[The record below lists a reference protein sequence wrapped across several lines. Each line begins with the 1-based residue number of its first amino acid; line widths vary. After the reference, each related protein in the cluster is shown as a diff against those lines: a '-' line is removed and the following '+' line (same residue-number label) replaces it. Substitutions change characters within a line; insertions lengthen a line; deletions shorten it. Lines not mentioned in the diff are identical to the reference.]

1 MKQDLYVVLGVAR
14 DAGEADIKKA
24 YRKLAMECHPDRNN
38 GDKAAEERFKL
49 VTEAYEVLRDTDK
62 RAAYDRYGMASVKG
76 SGQTGGGGGGF
87 SSMHFDLSEA
97 LMVFMRDFGL
107 AGGGGGEGLGGFEGL
122 FGGGHRRDR
131 RRGHDIKVGL
141 KLTLA
146 EVASGT
152 TKTVRIKSLEPCTEC
167 AGTGAKAGTQPIKC
181 GTCGGSGEVRRQAQ
195 SLFGQFLTVSPCP
208 TCAGE
213 GTIVKTPCERCGG
226 DGRVKGEKTIQI
238 DVPAG
243 VADHHYLTLRGQGVP
258 GPRNGPRGDLIAVLD
273 IKEDPRFERHGDD
286 LVYDLGITFSQA
298 ALGDEVQVPTPFGET
313 TLRVEAGTQTGMAY
327 RLRAKGLPRLG
338 EGGHGD
344 LHVRIH
350 VWTPTKLSADQ
361 RKLMEKLG
369 EIEDEPPQ
377 EEGSGGKFWDTIRRA
392 LGLEPNPRA
401 MPREDDAPRP
411 RRRHRSV
418 GDE

>member
-1 MKQDLYVVLGVAR
+1 MKQDFYVILGVSH
-14 DAGEADIKKA
+14 DASEAEIKKA

-38 GDKAAEERFKL
+38 GDKAAEEKFKL
-49 VTEAYEVLRDTDK
+49 VTEAYEVLRDPDK
-62 RAAYDRYGMASVKG
+62 RAAYDRYGLAGVRGQGAG
-76 SGQTGGGGGGF
+76 SGF

-107 AGGGGGEGLGGFEGL
+107 GGSGGSAFENL
-122 FGGGHRRDR
+122 FGGGQRRDR

-152 TKTVRIKSLEPCTEC
+152 TKTVRIKSLEPCPEC
-167 AGTGAKAGTQPIKC
+167 SGTGAKPGTQPVKC
-181 GTCGGSGEVRRQAQ
+181 GTCGGSGEVRHHAQ

-213 GTIVKTPCERCGG
+213 GTVLPSPCHRCGG

-286 LVYDLGITFSQA
+286 LVYDLGITFTQA
-298 ALGDEVQVPTPFGET
+298 ALGAEVAIPTPFGQT
-313 TLRVEAGTQTGMAY
+313 TLRIEPGTQTGMAY

-350 VWTPTKLSADQ
+350 VWTPSKLTAEQ
-361 RKLMEKLG
+361 RKLLEELREVEDAPPEK
-369 EIEDEPPQ
+369 E
-377 EEGSGGKFWDTIRRA
+377 SGKFWDTIRRA
-392 LGLEPNPRA
+392 LGHL
-401 MPREDDAPRP
+401 
-411 RRRHRSV
+411 
-418 GDE
+418 

>member
-1 MKQDLYVVLGVAR
+1 MKQDFYAVLGITR
-14 DAGEADIKKA
+14 DAGEAEIKKA

-38 GDKAAEERFKL
+38 GDKSAEEKFKL
-49 VTEAYEVLRDTDK
+49 VTEAYEVLRDPDK
-62 RAAYDRYGMASVKG
+62 RAAYDRYGHAGVR
-76 SGQTGGGGGGF
+76 GGEGF

-107 AGGGGGEGLGGFEGL
+107 TGSGGGFGGFEGL
-122 FGGGHRRDR
+122 FGAERGRRDR

-146 EVASGT
+146 EVATGT
-152 TKTVRIKSLEPCTEC
+152 TKTVRIKSLENCPEC
-167 AGTGAKAGTQPIKC
+167 AGTGAKRGMKPSPC
-181 GTCGGSGEVRRQAQ
+181 GTCGGTGEVRRQAH

-213 GTIVKTPCERCGG
+213 GTVVHDPCERCGG
-226 DGRVKGEKTIQI
+226 DGRVKSEKTIQI

-286 LVYDLGITFSQA
+286 LVYDLAVTFAQA
-298 ALGDEVQVPTPFGET
+298 ALGAEVQVPTPFGDT
-313 TLRVEAGTQTGMAY
+313 MLRIEPGTQTGMAY

-344 LHVRIH
+344 LHVRVH
-350 VWTPTKLSADQ
+350 VWTPTKLTAEQ
-361 RKLMEKLG
+361 RKLLEKLRDV
-369 EIEDEPPQ
+369 EETPPAKDA
-377 EEGSGGKFWDTIRRA
+377 GGKFWDHIKRA
-392 LGLEPNPRA
+392 LGQE
-401 MPREDDAPRP
+401 
-411 RRRHRSV
+411 
-418 GDE
+418 

>member
-1 MKQDLYVVLGVAR
+1 MKQDFYEVLGVPR
-14 DAGEADIKKA
+14 DCSEADIKKA

-38 GDKAAEERFKL
+38 GDKGAEERFKL
-49 VTEAYEVLRDTDK
+49 VTEAYEVLRDPDK
-62 RAAYDRYGMASVKG
+62 RAAYDRYGHQ
-76 SGQTGGGGGGF
+76 GQRTDF

-97 LMVFMRDFGL
+97 LMVFMRDFGIGT
-107 AGGGGGEGLGGFEGL
+107 ASGFESL
-122 FGGGHRRDR
+122 FGGGQRRER

-152 TKTVRIKSLEPCTEC
+152 TKTVRIKSLESCPDC
-167 AGTGAKAGTQPIKC
+167 AGTGSKAGTQPVQC

-213 GTIVKTPCERCGG
+213 GTVVQNPCERCGG
-226 DGRVKGEKTIQI
+226 DGRVRGEKTIQI

-286 LVYDLGITFSQA
+286 LVYDLAITVTQA
-298 ALGDEVQVPTPFGET
+298 ALGAEITVPTPFGQSR
-313 TLRVEAGTQTGMAY
+313 LRIEPGTQTGMAY
-327 RLRAKGLPRLG
+327 RLRNKGLPRLG

-344 LHVRIH
+344 LHVRVH
-350 VWTPTKLSADQ
+350 VWTPTKLTAEQ
-361 RKLMEKLG
+361 RKLLEKLS
-369 EIEDEPPQ
+369 EIEDAPP
-377 EEGSGGKFWDTIRRA
+377 EKETGKFWDTIRRA
-392 LGLEPNPRA
+392 LGQL
-401 MPREDDAPRP
+401 
-411 RRRHRSV
+411 
-418 GDE
+418 

>member
-1 MKQDLYVVLGVAR
+1 MKQDFYDVLGVPR
-14 DAGEADIKKA
+14 DAAEADIKKA

-49 VTEAYEVLRDTDK
+49 VTEAYEVLRDPDK
-62 RAAYDRYGMASVKG
+62 RAAYDRYGMAG
-76 SGQTGGGGGGF
+76 MGRGGQPGGF

-97 LMVFMRDFGL
+97 LMVFMRDFGI
-107 AGGGGGEGLGGFEGL
+107 GGASAFENL
-122 FGGGHRRDR
+122 FGGGVRAGGAGGRDR

-152 TKTVRIKSLEPCTEC
+152 TKTVRIKSLEPCPEC
-167 AGTGAKAGTQPIKC
+167 SGTGAKPGTQPMKC
-181 GTCGGSGEVRRQAQ
+181 GTCGGSGEVRRHAQ

-208 TCAGE
+208 TCAGD
-213 GTIVKTPCERCGG
+213 GTVIPSPCQRCGG
-226 DGRVKGEKTIQI
+226 DGRVKGEKTLQI

-243 VADHHYLTLRGQGVP
+243 VADHHYLTLRGQGVA
-258 GPRNGPRGDLIAVLD
+258 GPRNGPPGDLIAVLD

-286 LVYDLGITFSQA
+286 LVYDLGITFTQA
-298 ALGDEVQVPTPFGET
+298 ALGAEVHVPTPYGQT
-313 TLRVEAGTQTGMAY
+313 TLRIEPGTQTGMAY

-350 VWTPTKLSADQ
+350 VWTPTKLTAEQ
-361 RKLMEKLG
+361 RKLLEKLR
-369 EIEDEPPQ
+369 EIEDAPP
-377 EEGSGGKFWDTIRRA
+377 ERESGKFWDTIRRA
-392 LGLEPNPRA
+392 LGQL
-401 MPREDDAPRP
+401 
-411 RRRHRSV
+411 
-418 GDE
+418 

>member
-1 MKQDLYVVLGVAR
+1 MKQDFYVVLGLSR
-14 DAGEADIKKA
+14 DASEADVKKA

-38 GDKAAEERFKL
+38 GDKAAEEKFKL
-49 VTEAYEVLRDTDK
+49 ITEAYEVLRDPQK
-62 RAAYDRYGMASVKG
+62 RAGYDRYGHTGAR
-76 SGQTGGGGGGF
+76 GGGAPEGF
-87 SSMHFDLSEA
+87 SAIHFDLSEA

-107 AGGGGGEGLGGFEGL
+107 SGGGGGGAGFESL
-122 FGGGHRRDR
+122 FGGGERSRRDR

-152 TKTVRIKSLEPCTEC
+152 TKTVRIKSLETCPEC
-167 AGTGAKAGTQPIKC
+167 SGTGSKTGTQPVPC
-181 GTCGGSGEVRRQAQ
+181 GTCGGTGELRHQAH

-213 GTIVKTPCERCGG
+213 GTVVHSPCGRCGG
-226 DGRVKGEKTIQI
+226 DGRIKGEKTIQI

-258 GPRNGPRGDLIAVLD
+258 GPRNGPSGDLIAVLD

-298 ALGDEVQVPTPFGET
+298 ALGAEVQVPTPFGQA
-313 TLRVEAGTQTGMAY
+313 TLRLEPGTQTGMSY
-327 RLRAKGLPRLG
+327 RLRSKGLPRLG

-350 VWTPTKLSADQ
+350 VWTPNKLTPEQ
-361 RKLMEKLG
+361 RKLLEKLS
-369 EIEDEPPQ
+369 EVEAAPPQ
-377 EEGSGGKFWDTIRRA
+377 DEEGSSKFWDTVRRA
-392 LGLEPNPRA
+392 LGIDEQG
-401 MPREDDAPRP
+401 EPRP
-411 RRRHRSV
+411 RRRHRGGSE
-418 GDE
+418 D

>member
-1 MKQDLYVVLGVAR
+1 MKQDFYVVLGVSR
-14 DAGEADIKKA
+14 DASETDIKKA

-38 GDKAAEERFKL
+38 GDKAAEEKFKL
-49 VTEAYEVLRDTDK
+49 VTEAYEVLRDPEK
-62 RAAYDRYGMASVKG
+62 RAGYDRYGMAG
-76 SGQTGGGGGGF
+76 ARGHGGGGF
-87 SSMHFDLSEA
+87 NSMHVDLSEA

-107 AGGGGGEGLGGFEGL
+107 AGGGGGFAGFENL
-122 FGGGHRRDR
+122 FGGGRPQRDR

-152 TKTVRIKSLEPCTEC
+152 TKTVRIKGLESCPQC
-167 AGTGAKAGTQPIKC
+167 AGTGAKPGTQPRPC

-208 TCAGE
+208 TCGGD
-213 GTIVKTPCERCGG
+213 GTVVLHPCDRCGG

-286 LVYDLGITFSQA
+286 LVYDLGITFTQA
-298 ALGDEVQVPTPFGET
+298 ALGAEVEVPTPYGQT
-313 TLRVEAGTQTGMAY
+313 KLRVEPGTQTGMAY
-327 RLRAKGLPRLG
+327 RLRNKGLPRLG
-338 EGGHGD
+338 DAGHGD
-344 LHVRIH
+344 LHVRVH
-350 VWTPTKLSADQ
+350 VWTPTRLSPEQ
-361 RKLMEKLG
+361 RKLLETLS
-369 EIEDEPPQ
+369 EVEDSVP
-377 EEGSGGKFWDTIRRA
+377 EESGGSNFWDTIRRA
-392 LGLEPNPRA
+392 LGLQAEHEPRH
-401 MPREDDAPRP
+401 
-411 RRRHRSV
+411 RRRR
-418 GDE
+418 GGGGAGE

>member
-1 MKQDLYVVLGVAR
+1 MKQDFYVILGVSR
-14 DAGEADIKKA
+14 DASQADIKKA

-49 VTEAYEVLRDTDK
+49 VTEAYEVLRDPDK
-62 RAAYDRYGMASVKG
+62 RAAYDRYGMGGVR
-76 SGQTGGGGGGF
+76 GQGGGGGF
-87 SSMHFDLSEA
+87 SSMQFDLSEA

-107 AGGGGGEGLGGFEGL
+107 GGIGGSAFDTL
-122 FGGGHRRDR
+122 FGGGQRRDR

-152 TKTVRIKSLEPCTEC
+152 TKTVRIKSLEPCPEC
-167 AGTGAKAGTQPIKC
+167 SGTGAKPGTEPVKC
-181 GTCGGSGEVRRQAQ
+181 RTCGGSGEVRHHAQ

-213 GTIVKTPCERCGG
+213 GTFIHSPCARCGG

-258 GPRNGPRGDLIAVLD
+258 GPRNGPPGDLIAVLD

-286 LVYDLGITFSQA
+286 LVYDLGITFTQA
-298 ALGDEVQVPTPFGET
+298 ALGAELQVPTPYGQT
-313 TLRVEAGTQTGMAY
+313 TLRIEPGTQTGMAY

-350 VWTPTKLSADQ
+350 VWTPTKLTAEQ
-361 RKLMEKLG
+361 RKLFEKLS
-369 EIEDEPPQ
+369 EVEDAPP
-377 EEGSGGKFWDTIRRA
+377 EKESGKFWDTIRRA
-392 LGLEPNPRA
+392 LGQL
-401 MPREDDAPRP
+401 
-411 RRRHRSV
+411 
-418 GDE
+418 

>member
-1 MKQDLYVVLGVAR
+1 MKQDFYVVLGVQR
-14 DAGEADIKKA
+14 DSSEADIKKA

-38 GDKAAEERFKL
+38 GDKTAEEKFKL
-49 VTEAYEVLRDTDK
+49 VTEAYEVLRDPEK
-62 RAAYDRYGMASVKG
+62 RAAYDRYGHQGMR
-76 SGQTGGGGGGF
+76 GGGGAGF

-97 LMVFMRDFGL
+97 LMVFMRDFGI
-107 AGGGGGEGLGGFEGL
+107 GGGSGGSAFESL
-122 FGGGHRRDR
+122 FGGGGRRDR

-152 TKTVRIKSLEPCTEC
+152 TKTVRIKSLDSCPEC
-167 AGTGAKAGTQPIKC
+167 AGTGARSGTQPVPC

-208 TCAGE
+208 TCVGE
-213 GTIVKTPCERCGG
+213 GTVVHSPCDVCGG
-226 DGRVKGEKTIQI
+226 DGRVKSEKTIQI

-273 IKEDPRFERHGDD
+273 IKDDPRFERHGDD
-286 LVYDLGITFSQA
+286 LVYDLGITFAQA
-298 ALGDEVQVPTPFGET
+298 ALGAEVKVPTPFGESM
-313 TLRVEAGTQTGMAY
+313 LRIEPGTQTGMAY
-327 RLRAKGLPRLG
+327 RIRAKGLPRLG

-350 VWTPTKLSADQ
+350 VWTPNKLTPEQ
-361 RKLMEKLG
+361 RKLLEKLS
-369 EIEDEPPQ
+369 EIEDAPP
-377 EEGSGGKFWDTIRRA
+377 EKEKGKFWETIRRA
-392 LGLEPNPRA
+392 LGQA
-401 MPREDDAPRP
+401 
-411 RRRHRSV
+411 
-418 GDE
+418 

>member
-1 MKQDLYVVLGVAR
+1 MKLDFYEVLALKR
-14 DAGEADIKKA
+14 DATEAEVKKA

-38 GDKAAEERFKL
+38 GDKAAEEKFKL
-49 VTEAYEVLRDTDK
+49 VSEAYEVLRDPDK
-62 RAAYDRYGMASVKG
+62 RAAYDRYGMAGVKG
-76 SGQTGGGGGGF
+76 QGSSGGF

-97 LMVFMRDFGL
+97 LMVFMRDFGI
-107 AGGGGGEGLGGFEGL
+107 GGGGGGGFAGFENL
-122 FGGGHRRDR
+122 FGGGGGGRRDR

-152 TKTVRIKSLEPCTEC
+152 TKTMRIKSLETCPVC
-167 AGTGAKAGTQPIKC
+167 AGTGAKAGTQPIQC

-208 TCAGE
+208 TCGGE
-213 GTIVKTPCERCGG
+213 GTIVKSPCERCAG
-226 DGRVKGEKTIQI
+226 DGRIKGEKTIQI

-286 LVYDLGITFSQA
+286 LVYDLGITFAQA
-298 ALGDEVQVPTPFGET
+298 ALGAELDVPTPFGQA

-327 RLRAKGLPRLG
+327 RLRNKGLPRLG

-350 VWTPTKLSADQ
+350 VWTPTKLTADQ
-361 RKLMEKLG
+361 KKLFEKMS

-377 EEGSGGKFWDTIRRA
+377 EEGSGSKFWDTIRRA
-392 LGLEPNPRA
+392 LGLE
-401 MPREDDAPRP
+401 EQHEQRP
-411 RRRHRSV
+411 RRRR
-418 GDE
+418 GGIDE

>member
-1 MKQDLYVVLGVAR
+1 MKQDFYVILGVSH
-14 DAGEADIKKA
+14 DASEADIKKA

-38 GDKAAEERFKL
+38 GDKAAEEKFKL
-49 VTEAYEVLRDTDK
+49 VTEAYEVLRDPDK
-62 RAAYDRYGMASVKG
+62 RAAYDRYGLAGVR
-76 SGQTGGGGGGF
+76 GQGGGGGAGF
-87 SSMHFDLSEA
+87 SSVQFDLSEA

-107 AGGGGGEGLGGFEGL
+107 GGSGGSAFENL
-122 FGGGHRRDR
+122 FGGGQRRDR

-152 TKTVRIKSLEPCTEC
+152 TKTVRIKSLEPCPEC
-167 AGTGAKAGTQPIKC
+167 SGTGAKPGTQPVKC
-181 GTCGGSGEVRRQAQ
+181 GTCGGSGEVRHHAQ

-213 GTIVKTPCERCGG
+213 GTVLPSPCHRCGG

-286 LVYDLGITFSQA
+286 LVYDLGISFTQA
-298 ALGDEVQVPTPFGET
+298 ALGAEVHVPTPFGQT
-313 TLRVEAGTQTGMAY
+313 TLRIEPGTQTGMAY

-350 VWTPTKLSADQ
+350 VWTPSKLSAAQ
-361 RKLMEKLG
+361 RKLLEELREVEDAPPEK
-369 EIEDEPPQ
+369 E
-377 EEGSGGKFWDTIRRA
+377 SGKFWDTIRRA
-392 LGLEPNPRA
+392 LGHL
-401 MPREDDAPRP
+401 
-411 RRRHRSV
+411 
-418 GDE
+418 

>member
-1 MKQDLYVVLGVAR
+1 MKQDFYVILGVQR
-14 DAGEADIKKA
+14 DCTEADIKKA

-38 GDKAAEERFKL
+38 GDKAAEEKFKL
-49 VTEAYEVLRDTDK
+49 VTEAYEVLRDPDK
-62 RAAYDRYGMASVKG
+62 RAAYDRYGHQGPRGAG
-76 SGQTGGGGGGF
+76 AGGGGF

-107 AGGGGGEGLGGFEGL
+107 GGSGGGGGFESL
-122 FGGGHRRDR
+122 FGGGTRRDR

-152 TKTVRIKSLEPCTEC
+152 TKTVRIKSLDSCPEC
-167 AGTGAKAGTQPIKC
+167 SGTGARRGTQPVQC

-208 TCAGE
+208 TCGGE
-213 GTIVKTPCERCGG
+213 GTVVHQACERCGG
-226 DGRVKGEKTIQI
+226 DGRVKSEKTIQI

-273 IKEDPRFERHGDD
+273 IKDDPRFERHGDD
-286 LVYDLGITFSQA
+286 LVYDLAITFTQA
-298 ALGDEVQVPTPFGET
+298 ALGAEVKVPTPFGESM
-313 TLRVEAGTQTGMAY
+313 LRIEPGTQTGMAY

-350 VWTPTKLSADQ
+350 VWIPNKLTAEQ
-361 RKLMEKLG
+361 RKLLEKLS
-369 EIEDEPPQ
+369 EVEDAPP
-377 EEGSGGKFWDTIRRA
+377 EKERGKFWDTLKRA
-392 LGLEPNPRA
+392 LGGGGGGGPGE
-401 MPREDDAPRP
+401 
-411 RRRHRSV
+411 
-418 GDE
+418 

>member
-1 MKQDLYVVLGVAR
+1 MKQDFYVLLGVQR
-14 DAGEADIKKA
+14 DASEADIKKA
-24 YRKLAMECHPDRNN
+24 YRRLAMECHPDRNN
-38 GDKAAEERFKL
+38 GDKAAEEKFKQ
-49 VTEAYEVLRDTDK
+49 VTEAYEVLRDPEK
-62 RAAYDRYGMASVKG
+62 RASYDRFGTVG
-76 SGQTGGGGGGF
+76 RGNQGF

-107 AGGGGGEGLGGFEGL
+107 GGSGGGAFESL
-122 FGGGHRRDR
+122 FGGGQRRDR

-152 TKTVRIKSLEPCTEC
+152 TKTMRIKSLETCPEC
-167 AGTGAKAGTQPIKC
+167 SGTGAKKGSDPVQC

-213 GTIVKTPCERCGG
+213 GTVVHNPCDRCGG

-286 LVYDLGITFSQA
+286 LVYDLGITFTQA
-298 ALGDEVQVPTPFGET
+298 ALGAEVQVPTPYGQT
-313 TLRVEAGTQTGMAY
+313 TLRLEAGTQTGMAY
-327 RLRAKGLPRLG
+327 RLRHQGLPRLG

-350 VWTPTKLSADQ
+350 VWTPNKLNAEQ
-361 RKLMEKLG
+361 RKLLEKLR
-369 EIEDEPPQ
+369 EIEDAPP
-377 EEGSGGKFWDTIRRA
+377 EKESGKFWDTIRRA
-392 LGLEPNPRA
+392 LGHL
-401 MPREDDAPRP
+401 
-411 RRRHRSV
+411 
-418 GDE
+418 

>member
-1 MKQDLYVVLGVAR
+1 MKQDFYDVLGVPR
-14 DAGEADIKKA
+14 DCSEADVKKA

-49 VTEAYEVLRDTDK
+49 VTEAYEVLRDPQK
-62 RAAYDRYGMASVKG
+62 RAAYDRYGHEAPRG
-76 SGQTGGGGGGF
+76 GGGGGGF

-97 LMVFMRDFGL
+97 LMVFMRDFGI
-107 AGGGGGEGLGGFEGL
+107 GGGSGFENL
-122 FGGGHRRDR
+122 FGGGGRRDR

-146 EVASGT
+146 EVATGA
-152 TKTVRIKSLEPCTEC
+152 TKTVRIKSLESCPEC
-167 AGTGAKAGTQPIKC
+167 DGTGARRGTQPIPC
-181 GTCGGSGEVRRQAQ
+181 GTCNGSGEVRRQAQ

-213 GTIVKTPCERCGG
+213 GTVVHNPCERCGG
-226 DGRVKGEKTIQI
+226 DGRVRGEKTIQI

-286 LVYDLGITFSQA
+286 LVYDLAITITQA
-298 ALGDEVQVPTPFGET
+298 ALGAEVKVPTPYGESM
-313 TLRVEAGTQTGMAY
+313 LRIEAGTQTGMAY
-327 RLRAKGLPRLG
+327 RIRSKGLPRLG

-344 LHVRIH
+344 MHVRVH
-350 VWTPTKLSADQ
+350 VWTPNKLTPEQ
-361 RKLMEKLG
+361 RKVLEKLR
-369 EIEDEPPQ
+369 EIEDAPP
-377 EEGSGGKFWDTIRRA
+377 EKETGKFWETIRRA
-392 LGLEPNPRA
+392 LGH
-401 MPREDDAPRP
+401 RE
-411 RRRHRSV
+411 
-418 GDE
+418 

>member
-1 MKQDLYVVLGVAR
+1 MKQDFYVVLSVAR
-14 DAGEADIKKA
+14 DASEADIKKA

-49 VTEAYEVLRDTDK
+49 VTEAYEVLRDPDK

-76 SGQTGGGGGGF
+76 SGQGGGGF

-107 AGGGGGEGLGGFEGL
+107 AGGGGGGLGGFENL
-122 FGGGHRRDR
+122 FGGGQRRDR
-131 RRGHDIKVGL
+131 RRGQDIKVGL

-152 TKTVRIKSLEPCTEC
+152 TKTVRIKSLEACPEC
-167 AGTGAKAGTQPIKC
+167 AGTGAKRGTQPIKC
-181 GTCGGSGEVRRQAQ
+181 GTCGGSGEVQRHAQ

-213 GTIVKTPCERCGG
+213 GTIVQSPCERCDG

-258 GPRNGPRGDLIAVLD
+258 GSRNGPSGDLIAVLD
-273 IKEDPRFERHGDD
+273 IKDDPRFERHGDD
-286 LVYDLGITFSQA
+286 LVYDLGITFTQA

-313 TLRVEAGTQTGMAY
+313 MLRIEAGTQTGMAY
-327 RLRAKGLPRLG
+327 RLRAKGLPRLS

-361 RKLMEKLG
+361 RKLMEKLS

-377 EEGSGGKFWDTIRRA
+377 EEGSGSRFWDTIRRA
-392 LGLEPNPRA
+392 LGLE
-401 MPREDDAPRP
+401 EEHEQRP
-411 RRRHRSV
+411 HRRRRRSHG